1 MMPKKNSSGLIRI
14 FSCCNIPP
22 IFASNNKLILHVA
35 DKELV
40 FKQIFEANSKKIY
53 HLCYGYTGDDDAAN
67 DLLQETF
74 LKVWQNLDKFRN
86 QAMISTW
93 IYRIAVN
100 TCLTYLRSEK
110 RQAKEELT
118 PQIAETKMEEVSDKN
133 EQVTLLY
140 KCISKLEE
148 SERIII
154 TMVLDEMPYPEIAE
168 ISGISE
174 GNLRV
179 KIFRIKQKLTELY
192 NQYERL

>member
-1 MMPKKNSSGLIRI
+1 
-14 FSCCNIPP
+14 
-22 IFASNNKLILHVA
+22 VA
-35 DKELV
+35 IKEV
-40 FKQIFEANSKKIY
+40 AFREIFEANSKKIF
-53 HLCYGYTGDDDAAN
+53 HLCYGYTGDNDAAN

-110 RQAKEELT
+110 RQAKDELT
-118 PQIAETKMEEVSDKN
+118 DQIVATTAEEFSEKN
-133 EQVTLLY
+133 EQVALLY

-154 TMVLDEMPYPEIAE
+154 TMVLDEVPYTEIAE

-179 KIFRIKQKLTELY
+179 KIHRIKQKLTELY
-192 NQYERL
+192 NHHERL

>member
-1 MMPKKNSSGLIRI
+1 M
-14 FSCCNIPP
+14 
-22 IFASNNKLILHVA
+22 AA
-35 DKELV
+35 DKEAA
-40 FKQIFEANSKKIY
+40 FKKIFEANSKKIF
-53 HLCYGYTGDDDAAN
+53 HLCYGYTGDEDSAN
-67 DLLQETF
+67 DLMQETF

-86 QAMISTW
+86 QAMVSTW

-110 RQAKEELT
+110 RQAKDELT
-118 PQIAETKMEEVSDKN
+118 PELEETTGEIVSEKN
-133 EQVTLLY
+133 EQVAMLY

-154 TMVLDEMPYPEIAE
+154 TMVLDEVPYPEIAE

-179 KIFRIKQKLTELY
+179 KVFRIKQRLTELY

>member
-1 MMPKKNSSGLIRI
+1 M
-14 FSCCNIPP
+14 
-22 IFASNNKLILHVA
+22 AA
-35 DKELV
+35 DKEAA
-40 FKQIFEANSKKIY
+40 FKKIFEANSKKIY
-53 HLCYGYTGDDDAAN
+53 HLCYGYTGDEDSAN
-67 DLLQETF
+67 DLMQETF

-110 RQAKEELT
+110 RQAKDELT
-118 PQIAETKMEEVSDKN
+118 PELEETTGEVISEKN
-133 EQVTLLY
+133 EQVALLY

-154 TMVLDEMPYPEIAE
+154 TMVLDEVPYPEIAE

-179 KIFRIKQKLTELY
+179 KVFRIKQRLTELY

>member
-1 MMPKKNSSGLIRI
+1 M
-14 FSCCNIPP
+14 
-22 IFASNNKLILHVA
+22 A
-35 DKELV
+35 DKEV
-40 FKQIFEANSKKIY
+40 AFRNIFAANSKKIF
-53 HLCYGYTGDDDAAN
+53 HLCYGYTGDNDAAN

-110 RQAKEELT
+110 RQAKDELT
-118 PQIAETKMEEVSDKN
+118 ETLVETRAEEFSEKN
-133 EQVTLLY
+133 EQVALLY

-154 TMVLDEMPYPEIAE
+154 TMVLDELPYPEIAE

-179 KIFRIKQKLTELY
+179 KIHRIKQKLTELY
-192 NQYERL
+192 NHHERL